1 MKLSRLLA
9 SALILSATPF
19 SAPIGA
25 QTTLN
30 VRDADIR
37 AFIADAARVTGR
49 TFIIDNRVTGKVT
62 VVTDRPLSRSEY
74 FEAFLSTLRANGLV
88 AVPTGNGAL
97 RIQPIDN
104 AASQPTRVGA
114 AGAARNSFVTEIVR
128 LRSIDAPSAVDTV
141 RPLVSAQGSVTANRG
156 ANSLVVVDFADNI
169 RRIREV
175 LRRIDTDSASTR
187 VVTLQNAGAREVA
200 TALQALASGASG
212 AAGGQGG
219 APAGGGGGASAG
231 GVSVVSIDSSNS
243 VVLRG
248 DPSTVSRLAAVAA
261 ELDRKARS
269 GTEIRVVF
277 LENADASQL
286 LPVLQQLVGQ
296 TPDPVQET
304 TLSRGTFQQ
313 TNGTTGVSSGT
324 IAPQIIQQPQQ
335 QSAGGSGATPNGQQ
349 AAVTTQG
356 GRTAAVVTRFA
367 GANAIVIAGPADI
380 QRQLGDVIRQ
390 LDTRREQVLIEAIIA
405 EVSDTT
411 INRLGAQFLLGNLKG
426 GAFAASTFSNSAP
439 NILQIAGAVGARE
452 LATNRTIV
460 VAPDGTR
467 TETTNTATGA
477 DQLTQSAITSILG
490 TAGGFGGFGGKIGD
504 TIFGAIINAVK
515 ADNTS
520 NLLQVPH
527 IITLDNQ
534 QAHSLVG
541 QEIPVTTGQALSNNF
556 DNAFRTVQRQ
566 NVGIQLDV
574 KPQVNANGSLKMFV
588 RLEVSSIAG
597 PVSSSNQ
604 ELILN
609 KRAFENVFTPDDGQI
624 TVIGGLLDDNE
635 RRTIEKIPLLG
646 DIPVLGQLF
655 RSKARTRAKTNLM
668 VFIRPTI
675 LRTPED
681 SRRVTEQ
688 RYGYLRAVQGYAQP
702 NVEPSI
708 DQLVRDYMNAAPP
721 IPSAPMPGNIEDP
734 NIAVPVQ
741 TRSTLSIRP
750 TKPGK

>member
-1 MKLSRLLA
+1 MKK
-9 SALILSATPF
+9 LILGSVLAL
-19 SAPIGA
+19 ALAAGAHA

-37 AFIADAARVTGR
+37 AFIADAAKVTGR
-49 TFIIDNRVTGKVT
+49 TFIIDSRVNGKVT

-74 FEAFLSTLRANGLV
+74 FEIFLSTLRSNGLV
-88 AVPTGNGAL
+88 AVPTSGGAF
-97 RIQPIDN
+97 RVQPVDN
-104 AASQPTRVGA
+104 AASQPSRIGVG
-114 AGAARNSFVTEIVR
+114 GANRNSYVTEIIR
-128 LRSIDAPSAVDTV
+128 LRAIDANSALETV

-156 ANSLVVVDFADNI
+156 GNSLVVVDFADNI

-175 LRRIDTDSASTR
+175 VRRIDADNASTR
-187 VVTLQNAGAREVA
+187 VIALRNAGAREIA
-200 TALQALASGASG
+200 TALQTLAGG
-212 AAGGQGG
+212 GGGGQGG
-219 APAGGGGGASAG
+219 APTQGST
-231 GVSVVSIDSSNS
+231 GVSVVAIDSSNS
-243 VVLRG
+243 IALRG
-248 DPSTVSRLAAVAA
+248 DPSSVSRFAQVAID
-261 ELDRKARS
+261 LDNKAKS

-277 LENADASQL
+277 LENADAEQL

-304 TLSRGTFQQ
+304 TLSRGSFTQ
-313 TNGTTGVSSGT
+313 TNAQAGSAAGAS
-324 IAPQIIQQPQQ
+324 IAQRIQPVAQPQAT
-335 QSAGGSGATPNGQQ
+335 SAPGAGGQNGQQ
-349 AAVTTQG
+349 PAISTQG
-356 GRTAAVVTRFA
+356 GRTAAVVTRFT

-380 QRQLGDVIRQ
+380 QRQIGEVIRQ
-390 LDTRREQVLIEAIIA
+390 LDVRREQVLIEAIVA
-405 EVSDTT
+405 EVSDQTAR
-411 INRLGAQFLLGNLKG
+411 RLGAQFLLGSLSG
-426 GAFAASTFSNSAP
+426 GAFAASTYGNTAP
-439 NILQIAGAVGARE
+439 NILQIAGAVGA
-452 LATNRTIV
+452 NTIGGTTTTV

-467 TETTNTATGA
+467 TTTNVPNQAYS
-477 DQLTQSAITSILG
+477 QLTQSAVQSILG
-490 TAGGFGGFGGKIGD
+490 TTGGFAGWGGKIGD
-504 TIFGAIINAVK
+504 TVFGAIINAVK
-515 ADNTS
+515 SDTTS

-541 QEIPVTTGQALSNNF
+541 QEIPITTGQALSPNF

-574 KPQVNANGSLKMFV
+574 KPQVNAGGSLKLYV

-597 PVSSSNQ
+597 PVSSNNS

-646 DIPVLGQLF
+646 DIPGLGALF
-655 RSKARTRAKTNLM
+655 RSKARSRSKTNLM

-688 RYGYLRAVQGYAQP
+688 RYGYLRQLQGYAQP
-702 NVEPSI
+702 GVEPSI
-708 DQLVRDYMNAAPP
+708 DELVRDYMNAAPP
-721 IPSAPMPGNIEDP
+721 IPRAPMPGNIEDP
-734 NIAVPVQ
+734 RIAVPVAKSVEPIK
-741 TRSTLSIRP
+741 RRD
-750 TKPGK
+750 